1 MNPESKEEKSQNSKD
16 LGDNNESSNDCHM
29 IYSPQTRE
37 MKLCGK
43 FTGIDSNGTNF
54 NARKCNACGTITK
67 SSQKEVNKNSP
78 LSQNSNLPN
87 KKQKIDSNVQQKYL
101 FQHHALVEENSENS
115 KEIDDNDANG
125 TSTNS
130 HMIYSPQTKEMKLCG
145 KFQEIDSSTGRKC
158 DSCGTIVKNNSSI
171 IRKNNSTQPNYN
183 KEQNITKN
191 SNLAQQQLWFQEALG
206 QVFNQNMA
214 NINFEEKI
222 RQEQTKEKVRK
233 NPKPNILKANKIIE
247 QNSVIKPNSWIKDQ
261 ETRSV
266 KRLEIVQFL
275 ADAKISPTSN
285 EYKDKFV
292 EYLCKKLVIE
302 KNELPSR
309 IYSDIYRIKGFHK
322 SRKIGSKV
330 ERMIKQHRKFFD
342 TEIVKFSG
350 EIIFKMSKL
359 GTTTSIDNNE
369 NSTDVKEPDSIG
381 EVVFKFEFSISR
393 VFFCHF
399 FINFSAFL
407 YYRN

>member
-1 MNPESKEEKSQNSKD
+1 MNTESKKEKSQNSKD
-16 LGDNNESSNDCHM
+16 FGDNNESSNNCHM

-43 FTGIDSNGTNF
+43 FTEIDSDDKNF
-54 NARKCNACGTITK
+54 NARKCIACGTITK
-67 SSQKEVNKNSP
+67 SSQTEVNKNSL

-101 FQHHALVEENSENS
+101 FQHQALVEENSENS
-115 KEIDDNDANG
+115 TEIDDNDANG

-158 DSCGTIVKNNSSI
+158 DSCGTIVKNNST
-171 IRKNNSTQPNYN
+171 KPNSN
-183 KEQNITKN
+183 KKQKITKD
-191 SNLAQQQLWFQEALG
+191 SNLAQQQLWFQAALG

-222 RQEQTKEKVRK
+222 RQEQIKEKVRK

-247 QNSVIKPNSWIKDQ
+247 QNSVTKPNSGIKDQ

-285 EYKDKFV
+285 EYKDEFL
-292 EYLCKKLVIE
+292 EYLCNKLVIDKSE
-302 KNELPSR
+302 VPSR
-309 IYSDIYRIKGFHK
+309 IYSDIYRIKGFFK
-322 SRKIGSKV
+322 SRKIGFQV

-359 GTTTSIDNNE
+359 GTTLSTDTNE
-369 NSTDVKEPDSIG
+369 NSTDVKEPADSIG
-381 EVVFKFEFSISR
+381 EIIFIRFTIDITFAFTS
-393 VFFCHF
+393 FFNA
-399 FINFSAFL
+399 NF
-407 YYRN
+407 

>member
-16 LGDNNESSNDCHM
+16 FGDNNESSDNCHM

-43 FTGIDSNGTNF
+43 FTEIDSNDTNF

-101 FQHHALVEENSENS
+101 FQHQALVEENSENS
-115 KEIDDNDANG
+115 KEIDDHDANG

-130 HMIYSPQTKEMKLCG
+130 HMIYSPQTKEMKICG
-145 KFQEIDSSTGRKC
+145 KFQDIDSSTGRKC

-171 IRKNNSTQPNYN
+171 IRKKNSTKPNN
-183 KEQNITKN
+183 DKKQKITKN

-214 NINFEEKI
+214 YINFEEKI

-233 NPKPNILKANKIIE
+233 NPKPNILKANKIID
-247 QNSVIKPNSWIKDQ
+247 QNSAIKPNSGIKDQ

-292 EYLCKKLVIE
+292 EYLCKKLVIDKSE
-302 KNELPSR
+302 VPSR
-309 IYSDIYRIKGFHK
+309 IYSDIYRIKGFFK
-322 SRKIGSKV
+322 SRKIGFQV

-359 GTTTSIDNNE
+359 GTKPSTGTNK
-369 NSTDVKEPDSIG
+369 NSTDVKEPADSIG
-381 EVVFKFEFSISR
+381 EIIFIRFTIDITFAFTS
-393 VFFCHF
+393 FFNA
-399 FINFSAFL
+399 NF
-407 YYRN
+407 